1 MKFLNTTRKIFSLV
15 ITAIVLVTAA
25 ETWAE
30 QFQSD
35 NPEHVIATLQETLIQ
50 AMQQGQKIGYSGRLA
65 LLTPVITQSHDM
77 GTIIRTVL
85 GTHWSNLDPEQ
96 QRAITK
102 TFQKHSIA
110 TYADRFDQYDGER
123 FEILEHRQLPRERI
137 LVRSQLIQADN
148 NRINFDY
155 VLHQVDSSWRIIN
168 IVVDGVSDL
177 ALKRAEYNAILLKDN
192 IAALI
197 DMLEQ
202 KTAQIKQDK

>member
-1 MKFLNTTRKIFSLV
+1 MTAIILV
-15 ITAIVLVTAA
+15 IAA
-25 ETWAE
+25 EAWAE

-50 AMQQGQKIGYSGRLA
+50 AMQQGQEIGFSGRLE
-65 LLTPVITQSHDM
+65 LLTPVINQSHDM

-85 GTHWSNLDPEQ
+85 GTHWNNLDPER

-102 TFQKHSIA
+102 TFQEHSIA

-137 LVRSQLIQADN
+137 LVRSQLIQADA

-177 ALKRAEYNAILLKDN
+177 ALKRAEYNAILQKDD
-192 IAALI
+192 ITALI
-197 DMLEQ
+197 DILEQ
-202 KTAQIKQDK
+202 KTAKIRQDR

>member
-1 MKFLNTTRKIFSLV
+1 MKFLNTTRNTFSL
-15 ITAIVLVTAA
+15 IMTAIILVIAA

-50 AMQQGQKIGYSGRLA
+50 AMQQGQEIGFSGRLE
-65 LLTPVITQSHDM
+65 LLTPVINQSHDM

-85 GTHWSNLDPEQ
+85 GTHWNNLDPER
-96 QRAITK
+96 QRTITK
-102 TFQKHSIA
+102 TFQEHSIA

-137 LVRSQLIQADN
+137 LVRSQLIQADA

-177 ALKRAEYNAILLKDN
+177 ALKRAEYNAILQKDD
-192 IAALI
+192 ITALI
-197 DMLEQ
+197 DILEQ
-202 KTAQIKQDK
+202 KTAKIRQDR

>member
-1 MKFLNTTRKIFSLV
+1 MKFLNTTRKTFSL
-15 ITAIVLVTAA
+15 IMTAIMLVIAA

-35 NPEHVIATLQETLIQ
+35 NPEHVIATLQETLIL
-50 AMQQGQKIGYSGRLA
+50 AMQQGQEIGYSGRLE
-65 LLTPVITQSHDM
+65 LLTPVINQSHDM

-85 GTHWSNLDPEQ
+85 GTHWNNLDPEQ
-96 QRAITK
+96 QRTITK
-102 TFQKHSIA
+102 TFQEHSIA

-137 LVRSQLIQADN
+137 LVRSQLIQADT

-177 ALKRAEYNAILLKDN
+177 ALKRAEYNAILQKDD
-192 IAALI
+192 ITALI
-197 DMLEQ
+197 DILEQ
-202 KTAQIKQDK
+202 KTAKIRQDR